1 MNEKLKEKTREALT
15 SVLPITV
22 IVLMLS
28 VTLVPM
34 EVGTLALFL
43 TGAVLLIVV
52 AMWLAYQFN
61 LHALNFLFSW
71 VPRSP

>member
-22 IVLMLS
+22 IVLVLS

-43 TGAVLLIVV
+43 TGAVLLIVGMGFFQLG
-52 AMWLAYQFN
+52 AEISMTPRDY
-61 LHALNFLFSW
+61 
-71 VPRSP
+71 VPLENR

>member
-1 MNEKLKEKTREALT
+1 MNEKLTAKTREALT

-43 TGAVLLIVV
+43 TGAVLLIVGMGFFQN
-52 AMWLAYQFN
+52 AAG
-61 LHALNFLFSW
+61 ALFAAVRG
-71 VPRSP
+71 VPFCPQ

>member
-43 TGAVLLIVV
+43 TGRCCSSWAW
-52 AMWLAYQFN
+52 ASS
-61 LHALNFLFSW
+61 SW

>member
-34 EVGTLALFL
+34 EVGTRPF
-43 TGAVLLIVV
+43 
-52 AMWLAYQFN
+52 F
-61 LHALNFLFSW
+61 
-71 VPRSP
+71 

>member
-28 VTLVPM
+28 VTLVPREISPM
-34 EVGTLALFL
+34 VASRSTSATARLS
-43 TGAVLLIVV
+43 LITSFVV
-52 AMWLAYQFN
+52 SLPPVN
-61 LHALNFLFSW
+61 T
-71 VPRSP
+71 

>member
-43 TGAVLLIVV
+43 TGAVLLIVGMGFFQLG
-52 AMWLAYQFN
+52 AEISMTPRDY
-61 LHALNFLFSW
+61 
-71 VPRSP
+71 VPLENR